1 MLIKEGQFMKIRH
14 HLHLNNQAHCREKGQ
29 SLLEITIALGVAV
42 LVITALTVTT
52 LIGLRNSQFSQN
64 QVQATKLAQEGLEK
78 IKQMRNRNT
87 FICTE
92 DGTNYSWKI
101 EEAPTSNIWQNLLVG
116 TSSAYY
122 FIPVAGNCELKNTVN
137 NNEAAISGL
146 FHRKVF
152 IENITGEPMQKKF
165 TTQVLWDDPS
175 GSHKSELITILTNY

>member
-1 MLIKEGQFMKIRH
+1 MKICH
-14 HLHLNNQAHCREKGQ
+14 HLHLNNKGQ

-87 FICTE
+87 YICSE

-101 EEAPTSNIWQNLLVG
+101 DEAPTANIWQNLPVG

-122 FIPVAGNCELKNTVN
+122 FIPTQGNCELKNALNTS
-137 NNEAAISGL
+137 ETQLSGI
-146 FHRKVF
+146 FHRKIFV
-152 IENITGEPMQKKF
+152 ENINGEQMQKKF
-165 TTQVLWDDPS
+165 TAQVYWDDPS